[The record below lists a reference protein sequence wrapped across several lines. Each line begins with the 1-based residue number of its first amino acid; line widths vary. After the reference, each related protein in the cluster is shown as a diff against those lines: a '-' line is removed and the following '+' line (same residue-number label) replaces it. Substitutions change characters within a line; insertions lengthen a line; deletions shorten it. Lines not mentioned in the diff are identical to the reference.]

1 MNKTKIKLFEV
12 IGLFG
17 TDDVSIPFKDNYKIL
32 IGENG
37 LGKTQVLNLFYYTL
51 TQNFIK
57 LSEYNFKNIR
67 IVFSNNKTVEISKK
81 QVDELVEHP
90 VVKNLISEVGY
101 SQFVMLR
108 NKFLAHKMG
117 VDTIIVPEYDG
128 FDGLSALFPEQAEKA
143 LREQRVFDALE
154 RIEYKQTQTNVFHLD
169 KCEAE
174 ITNEL
179 KGLEI
184 LYFPTYRRVE
194 EDLHN
199 LGYDEKKISNNQENN
214 LIQFGMGDVKRR
226 FINIQETIDKLLKEG
241 LAQFTK
247 DILNVVIDDAVPSEN
262 ILDEINEDDLEI
274 ILSRVGKQLPD
285 SQKEAVKNIVASK
298 EIKNPLSAYLLQKL
312 VDIYEKQKE
321 IDNSVKF
328 FRDACNKYLINKS
341 VYYDESAIDI
351 YIKSTRTDDRIDL
364 KHLSSG
370 EKQMV
375 SMLSKVYLSEA
386 DKRFIILFDE
396 PELSLS
402 MTWQKQLL
410 PDIIN
415 SNKCD
420 FLLAVTHSPF
430 IFDNE
435 LDKFAVGMNEYVKPS
450 KILVKQ

>member
-199 LGYDEKKISNNQENN
+199 LG
-214 LIQFGMGDVKRR
+214 
-226 FINIQETIDKLLKEG
+226 
-241 LAQFTK
+241 
-247 DILNVVIDDAVPSEN
+247 
-262 ILDEINEDDLEI
+262 
-274 ILSRVGKQLPD
+274 
-285 SQKEAVKNIVASK
+285 
-298 EIKNPLSAYLLQKL
+298 
-312 VDIYEKQKE
+312 
-321 IDNSVKF
+321 
-328 FRDACNKYLINKS
+328 
-341 VYYDESAIDI
+341 
-351 YIKSTRTDDRIDL
+351 
-364 KHLSSG
+364 
-370 EKQMV
+370 
-375 SMLSKVYLSEA
+375 
-386 DKRFIILFDE
+386 
-396 PELSLS
+396 
-402 MTWQKQLL
+402 
-410 PDIIN
+410 
-415 SNKCD
+415 
-420 FLLAVTHSPF
+420 
-430 IFDNE
+430 
-435 LDKFAVGMNEYVKPS
+435 
-450 KILVKQ
+450 